1 MPRKRKTAKKSTPV
15 TATVVEP
22 STSRQ
27 IHDALVDI
35 DNAFGRIAHIATSEL
50 ARLRHGG
57 K

>member
-1 MPRKRKTAKKSTPV
+1 MPGKKKPAKKVPV
-15 TATVVEP
+15 APAADVEP